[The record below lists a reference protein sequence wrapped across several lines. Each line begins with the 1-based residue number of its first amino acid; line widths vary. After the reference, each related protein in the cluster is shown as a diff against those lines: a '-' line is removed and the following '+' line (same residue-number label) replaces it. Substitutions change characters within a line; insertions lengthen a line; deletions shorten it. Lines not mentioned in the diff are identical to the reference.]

1 MTATLDQQWRKRA
14 AATITAPREEVERT
28 FADLAYTVV
37 QNKAAPLMRPGFR
50 VGFEIVFTNDQ
61 NTRMVGIFVF
71 KVGPS
76 LFYVPT
82 FFINGAV
89 KGAEMIYRV
98 KEQRIVPL
106 TPEWAD
112 FLVNLHPRAEGVDV
126 PTSDRANYGSQMDL
140 RSLAA
145 PTYAGMKGASHD
157 PAELLAARQ
166 GAHAQFKAWMEMPIK
181 QAAEEGVSVLRRF
194 VLESGGRSAM
204 KKIANTAQVSRPFA
218 EALYLGSDEQNYSP
232 DIPEQE
238 KKASGPQA
246 VLIAHL
252 NPLDNVA
259 VKSASAEQIRDGFVI
274 EDHRKEAEVNVEV
287 ADDTRS
293 ELQTIAEPGQYDVLM
308 AGGIM
313 RPALVGYADKT
324 DLLHRS
330 PGGGNCAPVPC
341 SPASIQQSD
350 IVLVDLETG
359 ESRSIWNSRGTNP
372 LHGRG
377 DGKVETDKLITMPSA
392 GKCYRLW
399 DSDKQTLS
407 QPFYVRRVDDK
418 EMGLK
423 RIQIFTG
430 SWLYRG
436 EPGTMLW
443 INPDFD
449 GVNVAE
455 KVVGNCCKFIEVAA
469 KVEKRESNANGLAP
483 DVVATSGN
491 LDAVNQLLLDED
503 LKVDYVGEVTLVPG
517 DSYAL
522 SQMIF
527 GAGYKRAS
535 LQPDGTGHFV
545 IELESGVK
553 QASRFNRFG
562 ALMTLISRC
571 ALREKL
577 ARSLVDRAEKEGSV
591 RFFYLP
597 FEKLATN
604 LGVSFPEFEQY
615 VNEDFGVPAEGSS
628 LQAVEVD
635 STPVEVPQQRI
646 GDRWSLETGDTT
658 DTIDAQLP
666 VQLWDMSKNMGLP
679 NLFEHGVV
687 GTLVNTYDS
696 IGMVDKWLPDLEQA
710 LDRIG
715 RLLFL
720 IYWKPEDFSAAYG
733 SDDQTALENKALST
747 FKAFGDLTLELML
760 KNREHQRGSPGLM
773 S

>member
-1 MTATLDQQWRKRA
+1 MTATLDQQWRKLA
-14 AATITAPREEVERT
+14 AATVTAPREEVERT

-71 KVGPS
+71 KVGPAI
-76 LFYVPT
+76 FYVPT

-126 PTSDRANYGSQMDL
+126 PTSDRANYGAQMDL

-145 PTYAGMKGASHD
+145 PTYAGMKGVAFDKQAAENCATAVLQEIDRQLDLKQEMGADFKGAHAITMKSGEPLLNVWLAKQAWGVKIAEADYRRPAKELAADIIADLRAQAD
-157 PAELLAARQ
+157 PAATIKAARQ
-166 GAHAQFKAWMEMPIK
+166 GAHAQFKTWMEMPVK

-204 KKIANTAQVSRPFA
+204 RKIANTVQASRPFA
-218 EALYLGSDEQNYSP
+218 EALYLGSEEANYSP

-238 KKASGPQA
+238 KQASGPQA

-252 NPLDNVA
+252 NPLDNAA
-259 VKSASAEQIRDGFVI
+259 VKQASAEQIREGFVI
-274 EDHRKEAEVNVEV
+274 EDLRKEAEVNVEV

-313 RPALVGYADKT
+313 RPALVGYSDQS
-324 DLLHRS
+324 DLLHTRPGSGSCS
-330 PGGGNCAPVPC
+330 PAPC
-341 SPASIQQSD
+341 SPVSIQQSD

-377 DGKVETDKLITMPSA
+377 DGKVETDKLIAMPSA

-399 DSDKQTLS
+399 DSEKQTLS

-436 EPGTMLW
+436 EPGTLLW

-455 KVVGNCCKFIEVAA
+455 KVIGNCCKFIEVAA
-469 KVEKRESNANGLAP
+469 KVEKRESNATGLAP
-483 DVVATSGN
+483 ATVATSGN
-491 LDAVNQLLLDED
+491 LAAVNQLLLDQD
-503 LKVDYVGEVTLVPG
+503 LNVAYVGEATLTPG
-517 DSYAL
+517 DGYAL
-522 SQMIF
+522 AQMIF

-535 LQPDGTGHFV
+535 LQLAEGGRFV
-545 IELESGVK
+545 VELESGVK
-553 QASRFNRFG
+553 LASRFNRFG
-562 ALMTLISRC
+562 ALMTLMSRC

-577 ARSLVDRAEKEGSV
+577 ARTLVERAENSGVV
-591 RFFYLP
+591 RFFYQP
-597 FEKLATN
+597 F
-604 LGVSFPEFEQY
+604 
-615 VNEDFGVPAEGSS
+615 
-628 LQAVEVD
+628 
-635 STPVEVPQQRI
+635 
-646 GDRWSLETGDTT
+646 
-658 DTIDAQLP
+658 
-666 VQLWDMSKNMGLP
+666 
-679 NLFEHGVV
+679 
-687 GTLVNTYDS
+687 
-696 IGMVDKWLPDLEQA
+696 
-710 LDRIG
+710 
-715 RLLFL
+715 
-720 IYWKPEDFSAAYG
+720 
-733 SDDQTALENKALST
+733 
-747 FKAFGDLTLELML
+747 
-760 KNREHQRGSPGLM
+760 
-773 S
+773 